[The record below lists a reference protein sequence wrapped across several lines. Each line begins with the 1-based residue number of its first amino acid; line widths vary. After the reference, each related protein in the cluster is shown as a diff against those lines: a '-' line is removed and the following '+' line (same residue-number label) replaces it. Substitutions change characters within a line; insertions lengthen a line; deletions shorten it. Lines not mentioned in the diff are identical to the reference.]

1 MTLGD
6 LLFLASVLGVLAL
19 IIVSAIALLRRNR
32 HLARNIFL
40 AILVWLIAYTIAL
53 LGASLLTPQTVL
65 ALRHEHCFDEMC
77 FSVTQVATAKTIGNA
92 PHRLTATGLFYVVTV
107 QLRNAA
113 LRTAQK
119 PDSPS
124 FVLVDAQGHSYS
136 PSQVAQQAIEQQPE
150 WDSQLQP
157 GEMQSREIIFDAS
170 AVLQQPG
177 LLITEGGWP
186 TPLIIGDENSPF
198 HQKTEIRLSGG

>member
-6 LLFLASVLGVLAL
+6 LLFLASVLGIFAL
-19 IIVSAIALLRRNR
+19 IIISSIALLKRNR
-32 HLARNIFL
+32 RLARNTL
-40 AILVWLIAYTIAL
+40 LGILVWLIAYTIAL
-53 LGASLLTPQTVL
+53 LGVSLLTPQTVL

-77 FSVTQVATAKTIGNA
+77 FSVTQVTTPKTIGNS
-92 PHRLTATGLFYVVTV
+92 PHQLTATGLFYVVTV

-113 LRTAQK
+113 LRAPQK

-136 PSQVAQQAIEQQPE
+136 PSQAAQQGIEQQPE
-150 WDSQLQP
+150 WNSQLQP
-157 GEMQSREIIFDAS
+157 GEVQSREIIFDVS
-170 AVLQQPG
+170 AVLRQPG
-177 LLITEGGWP
+177 LLIAEGGWP

-198 HQKTEIRLSGG
+198 HQKTEIRLSGV